1 MSVLMMT
8 SRCIPFSRALSMRG
22 GVPTSTQYRYLQGVT
37 LSVEADSP
45 CASVC
50 VCVHRAHKISV
61 RVCVSRVSMGVVSE
75 CSQFMCMFG
84 HITHALTHPL
94 TGSTAI

>member
-37 LSVEADSP
+37 LSVEADSL
-45 CASVC
+45 CASLC
-50 VCVHRAHKISV
+50 TCVHAHKISV
-61 RVCVSRVSMGVVSE
+61 GVCVSGVSMGG
-75 CSQFMCMFG
+75 Q
-84 HITHALTHPL
+84 
-94 TGSTAI
+94 